1 MARRGLDRAKVIE
14 AAAALA
20 DREGLEAVAL
30 GRLAGE
36 LGVRPP
42 SLYNHVE
49 GLDGVLRGIAL
60 RGVVEFGDVLAAA
73 AVGRSG
79 ADALRAMADAMRRF
93 ARTHPGRYAA
103 AQRAYPD
110 DAEIA
115 AAGGRVID
123 VFVAVLRGWDLEG
136 DEAIHAVR
144 VVRSALHGF
153 VALELNGGF
162 GMPLDLDETYDRLV
176 DVLARGLER

>member
-1 MARRGLDRAKVIE
+1 MSLSSLALDLDRHTS
-14 AAAALA
+14 
-20 DREGLEAVAL
+20 
-30 GRLAGE
+30 
-36 LGVRPP
+36 

-60 RGVVEFGDVLAAA
+60 RGVVELGDVLQAA

-79 ADALRAMADAMRRF
+79 RDGLGAMAHAMRRF
-93 ARTHPGRYAA
+93 ARTWPGRYAA

-110 DAEIA
+110 DPEIA
-115 AAGGRVID
+115 AAGGRVIA

>member
-1 MARRGLDRAKVIE
+1 VARQGLDRAKVLDT
-14 AAAALA
+14 AAALA
-20 DREGLEAVAL
+20 DREGLDAVSL

-60 RGVVEFGDVLAAA
+60 RGVAEFGDVLAAA

-79 ADALRAMADAMRRF
+79 ADALRAMAHAMRAF
-93 ARTHPGRYAA
+93 AKTYPGRYTA

-110 DAEIA
+110 DPEIA
-115 AAGGRVID
+115 AAGERVID

-136 DEAIHAVR
+136 DAAIHAVR

-162 GMPLDLDETYDRLV
+162 GMSLDLDESF
-176 DVLARGLER
+176 DVLVETLVKGL

>member
-1 MARRGLDRAKVIE
+1 VARRGLDQAQVLD

-42 SLYNHVE
+42 SLYNHVD
-49 GLDGVLRGIAL
+49 GVDGVLRGIAL
-60 RGVVEFGDVLAAA
+60 CGVVQLGDALQAA

-79 ADALRAMADAMRRF
+79 RDALGAMAHAMRQF
-93 ARTHPGRYAA
+93 ARTCPGRYAA

-110 DAEIA
+110 DPEIA

-162 GMPLDLDETYDRLV
+162 GMSLDLDASFDRLV

>member
-1 MARRGLDRAKVIE
+1 MA
-14 AAAALA
+14 
-20 DREGLEAVAL
+20 
-30 GRLAGE
+30 
-36 LGVRPP
+36 
-42 SLYNHVE
+42 H
-49 GLDGVLRGIAL
+49 
-60 RGVVEFGDVLAAA
+60 
-73 AVGRSG
+73 
-79 ADALRAMADAMRRF
+79 AMRRF
-93 ARTHPGRYAA
+93 ARTCPGRYAA

-110 DAEIA
+110 DPEIA
-115 AAGGRVID
+115 AAGGRVIA

-162 GMPLDLDETYDRLV
+162 GMALDLDASFDRLV